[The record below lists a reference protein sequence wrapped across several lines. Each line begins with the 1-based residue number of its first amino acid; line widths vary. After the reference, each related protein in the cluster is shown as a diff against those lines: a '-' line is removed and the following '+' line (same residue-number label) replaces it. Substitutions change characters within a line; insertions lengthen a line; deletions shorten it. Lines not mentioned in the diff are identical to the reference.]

1 MRAPSG
7 TRALRQL
14 AQLYGVQTAY
24 YDVNRRRR
32 SASVEALLA
41 ALRSLGAP
49 VASLHDVAEACRERR
64 QAVWQRPLEPVLV
77 AWDGEPP
84 SMELR
89 LPDRLDDVPLA
100 GRLLL
105 ESGELQSWQWRVAD
119 LPVLRAAD
127 LEGTRYV
134 VRRLRLPG
142 GLPHGYHRF
151 VLELPGNSVETL
163 IIVAPSKAYTPPQE
177 SEDRTWGVFMPLYAL
192 HSQGSW
198 QSGDISDLESLV
210 AWVNG
215 KGGGVVATLP
225 LLATFPNQVSP
236 YQPVSRLLWNELYLD
251 VDSVS
256 ELQKCPAAQEMLASA
271 SFEREVEAL
280 RGLPLVDYGRE
291 MALKRRILEEMCR
304 CLFAE
309 ASDRLQSLQR
319 FAEAHPVAGDYARFR
334 AVCEN
339 QGQCWRSW
347 PQPLRDG
354 VLRDGDYDD
363 EARRY
368 HLYVQWLAHEQM
380 RGLFESAYEKGV
392 RFYLDLPLGVDPD
405 GYDVWSQRSIFAAD
419 ASAGAPPDAVF
430 TRGQNWWSP
439 PLHPETLRQ
448 RGYSYFIACLRHHLQ
463 HRGIL
468 RIDHV
473 MAFHRLFWIPKGLDA
488 SGGVYVR
495 YPAHEFYAIVSLES
509 HRHQCWVVGEN
520 LGTVPSYVNRA
531 LRQHNVHRMHVVEY
545 ELAAEPNR
553 VLRRAPANS
562 VASINTHD
570 MPTFAGFWRA
580 LDIKER
586 EQLGLLDNETA
597 HEELRQREALKEA
610 LVAFLQRKG
619 LIAARG
625 PSMDAILRATLA
637 FLSASPA
644 QAVLVNLEDLWLET
658 QSQNVPGTG
667 DDFGNWRHKS
677 RHSFEAFCQLPQVD
691 QLLGEVERIRRE
703 RKNDYDAERKRK
715 ETAVLAG

>member
-1 MRAPSG
+1 
-7 TRALRQL
+7 
-14 AQLYGVQTAY
+14 
-24 YDVNRRRR
+24 
-32 SASVEALLA
+32 
-41 ALRSLGAP
+41 
-49 VASLHDVAEACRERR
+49 
-64 QAVWQRPLEPVLV
+64 
-77 AWDGEPP
+77 
-84 SMELR
+84 
-89 LPDRLDDVPLA
+89 
-100 GRLLL
+100 
-105 ESGELQSWQWRVAD
+105 
-119 LPVLRAAD
+119 
-127 LEGTRYV
+127 
-134 VRRLRLPG
+134 
-142 GLPHGYHRF
+142 
-151 VLELPGNSVETL
+151 
-163 IIVAPSKAYTPPQE
+163 
-177 SEDRTWGVFMPLYAL
+177 
-192 HSQGSW
+192 
-198 QSGDISDLESLV
+198 
-210 AWVNG
+210 
-215 KGGGVVATLP
+215 
-225 LLATFPNQVSP
+225 
-236 YQPVSRLLWNELYLD
+236 
-251 VDSVS
+251 
-256 ELQKCPAAQEMLASA
+256 
-271 SFEREVEAL
+271 
-280 RGLPLVDYGRE
+280 
-291 MALKRRILEEMCR
+291 
-304 CLFAE
+304 
-309 ASDRLQSLQR
+309 
-319 FAEAHPVAGDYARFR
+319 
-334 AVCEN
+334 
-339 QGQCWRSW
+339 
-347 PQPLRDG
+347 
-354 VLRDGDYDD
+354 
-363 EARRY
+363 
-368 HLYVQWLAHEQM
+368 
-380 RGLFESAYEKGV
+380 
-392 RFYLDLPLGVDPD
+392 
-405 GYDVWSQRSIFAAD
+405 
-419 ASAGAPPDAVF
+419 
-430 TRGQNWWSP
+430 
-439 PLHPETLRQ
+439 
-448 RGYSYFIACLRHHLQ
+448 LRHHLQ